1 MTSDVLLKR
10 GNNKMDHL
18 YGQLY
23 DIIYYIYLFMVEN
36 KDELIVHL
44 TSKLFRL

>member
-1 MTSDVLLKR
+1 MTSDVLL
-10 GNNKMDHL
+10 NNKMDHL
-18 YGQLY
+18 HGQLY